1 MTTKQPL
8 PESLSIEVHESIF
21 VSDMVI
27 VQIIFTRLT
36 TWSVKP
42 EGSKTIVSVAEYR
55 KILNDHTSSD
65 QRIIERLQYL
75 EAFCRNIIKP
85 QLQTYVQQEK

>member
-1 MTTKQPL
+1 MTTKQRPL
-8 PESLSIEVHESIF
+8 KSLLIQVHESIL
-21 VSDMVI
+21 VSDRVI
-27 VQIIFTRLT
+27 VRIVLRRLT

-42 EGSKTIVSVAEYR
+42 EGGKTIVSVAEYR

-65 QRIIERLQYL
+65 QRIIERLQYI

-85 QLQTYVQQEK
+85 ELQTYARQEK